1 MLVDRAALPPN
12 GTGIPLD
19 RRTRT
24 DMECRFGLPF
34 ADVRIHNGPAAAAAA
49 ERLNARAFTFG
60 NNIVFGAGEYAPAT
74 PTGRRL
80 LAHELVHVVQQRDA
94 LVASNR
100 DRLCVG
106 DPCDPLELEAEKVAT
121 ELIGGGPISCIH
133 ADPSPAIRR
142 VLTVD
147 AASAVMAVD
156 AGVSKAKP
164 TVEFVGSGD
173 SQIALAHLTQGIN
186 AAQVATAGAAGI
198 TDPVVKMTGKFDL
211 IFDANDDTTAPGFL
225 FGFIQVGKVFALQ
238 DTYVG
243 RTQNE
248 GHVILKHF
256 ANVSPTTLL
265 DTVATFS
272 PFSSK
277 AGSGKSVKKGD
288 KLVLGQT
295 IDLGV
300 LPGKT
305 GDSPMSKSKAFLQNT
320 ETNAPNFLFEMKTDL
335 EFTTVLVAMDPQ
347 KKVQQLA
354 HVKWHL
360 VWHFQFRWRGAT
372 NPVATVFPIT
382 RGADFGGVT
391 KGPPADTAVAALV
404 AAPKGPFFNTVTT
417 TAKIKTALEKR
428 PNRDDNFS
436 RPAGVPQDFFT

>member
-1 MLVDRAALPPN
+1 
-12 GTGIPLD
+12 
-19 RRTRT
+19 
-24 DMECRFGLPF
+24 MEGRFGLPF
-34 ADVRIHNGPAAAAAA
+34 ADVRIHHGPSASALA
-49 ERLNARAFTFG
+49 EWLNARAFTFG

-74 PTGRRL
+74 PTGNRL

-94 LVASNR
+94 VHAPKR
-100 DRLCVG
+100 DWLCVG
-106 DPCDPLELEAEKVAT
+106 DPGDPLELEAERVAT
-121 ELIGGGPISCIH
+121 ELIGGGPISPIH

-147 AASAVMAVD
+147 AASAVIAVD
-156 AGVSKAKP
+156 AGVSKARP

-173 SQIALAHLTQGIN
+173 NQIALAHLTQGIN
-186 AAQVATAGAAGI
+186 APQVAIAGAAGI

-211 IFDANDDTTAPGFL
+211 IFDANDDTTAPGFQ

-256 ANVSPTTLL
+256 ANVLPSTLL

-277 AGSGKSVKKGD
+277 AGSSKSVKKGD
-288 KLVLGQT
+288 KLVIGQT

-320 ETNAPNFLFEMKTDL
+320 ETNAPNFLFEMRTDL
-335 EFTTVLVAMDPQ
+335 EFTTVLVAIDPQ
-347 KKVQQLA
+347 QKVQQLA

-360 VWHFQFRWRGAT
+360 VWHFQFKWKGAT
-372 NPVATVFPIT
+372 NPVATLIPIT

-391 KGPPADTAVAALV
+391 KGPPVDAAVAALV

-417 TAKIKTALEKR
+417 AAKIRTVVEKR